1 MLSEEANRDCGEG
14 GGDFKKG
21 PGWGGGPRSEGQ
33 VSESRLNAVRGEVRD
48 PGEDL
53 GVRSLQKHRK
63 RFLRNVK

>member
-1 MLSEEANRDCGEG
+1 MERGAALRRVL
-14 GGDFKKG
+14 
-21 PGWGGGPRSEGQ
+21 GGPRSEGQ

-63 RFLRNVK
+63 RFLRNVKRCRPFEHP